1 MPTGGACGTPWC
13 TAGTPPRIAA
23 MFALLAQIQAVLK
36 KPEVPY
42 DGEISYAQATSESR
56 AANV

>member
-1 MPTGGACGTPWC
+1 
-13 TAGTPPRIAA
+13 
-23 MFALLAQIQAVLK
+23 MFALLAQIQAVQK